1 MYIRLLKIINMKN
14 KKVIVITVTSL
25 IVLSILYFAV
35 KKASVKDVTNDP
47 KLKADLDEI
56 INKIDNAKK

>member
-1 MYIRLLKIINMKN
+1 MKN
-14 KKVIVITVTSL
+14 EKLIVITVTSL
-25 IVLSILYFAV
+25 IVLGVLYVAV
-35 KKASVKDVTNDP
+35 KKASIKDVTNDP

>member
-1 MYIRLLKIINMKN
+1 MFIRLLKNNNMKN

-25 IVLSILYFAV
+25 IVLGILYLAV